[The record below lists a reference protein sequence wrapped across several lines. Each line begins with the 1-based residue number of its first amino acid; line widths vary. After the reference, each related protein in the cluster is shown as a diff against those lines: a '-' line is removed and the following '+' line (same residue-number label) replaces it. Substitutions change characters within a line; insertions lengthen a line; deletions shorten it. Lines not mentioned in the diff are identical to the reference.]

1 MQEEGVGGGRAGSV
15 VIAVVDCDDRDSRRR
30 CVADCYGL
38 LRKRIFFPPHFP
50 LFSKRIL
57 LSVDNNLFEGK
68 IMKLIFFYSNHI
80 GRMIV
85 EFEPLTYWFLFD
97 GGDRRSTVGRAAL
110 VALALPSAR
119 NSPE

>member
-1 MQEEGVGGGRAGSV
+1 MLGGGRAGSV

-68 IMKLIFFYSNHI
+68 IMK
-80 GRMIV
+80 
-85 EFEPLTYWFLFD
+85 
-97 GGDRRSTVGRAAL
+97 
-110 VALALPSAR
+110 
-119 NSPE
+119 